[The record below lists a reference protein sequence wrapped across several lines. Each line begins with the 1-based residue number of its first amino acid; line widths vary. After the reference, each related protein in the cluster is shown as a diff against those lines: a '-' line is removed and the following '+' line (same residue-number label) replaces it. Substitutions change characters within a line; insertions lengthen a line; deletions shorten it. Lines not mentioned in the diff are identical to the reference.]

1 MHTLTLDPE
10 TWDLTLDGGGNIAV
24 STATGAIAQNVANAV
39 RLFTNDAWF
48 DRTRGIPH
56 FAVEL
61 GRLPPESVLRSR
73 LAKAARGVEGV
84 AAARAALTRFAP
96 EPPRGTVAGEA
107 EERPAGRVLE
117 GRIELTTNTGETV
130 HVAL

>member
-24 STATGAIAQNVANAV
+24 STGAAAIAQNVANAV

-84 AAARAALTRFAP
+84 AAAVVALTRFEP
-96 EPPRGTVAGEA
+96 QPPRRIAAGEA
-107 EERPAGRVLE
+107 EERPAGRALE
-117 GRIELTTNTGETV
+117 GRIELTTTAGDTV